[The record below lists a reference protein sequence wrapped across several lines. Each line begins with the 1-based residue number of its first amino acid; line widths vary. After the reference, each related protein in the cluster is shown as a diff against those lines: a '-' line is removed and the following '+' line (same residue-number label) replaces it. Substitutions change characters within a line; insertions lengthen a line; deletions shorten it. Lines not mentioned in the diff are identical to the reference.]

1 MPCEPDPR
9 AWHLITGLLPFLGNN
24 MKKCRA
30 RYGLDQ
36 QSQWCKP
43 CRYVC
48 RVYKASSL
56 RYLCRNARRPRVHN
70 ADHLRAYRKSVL
82 SRCCRRLSPSETGSA
97 GGTPL
102 LPFAIAERNVEFR
115 VTIARCRSTDAF
127 AATLGVALRNHG
139 SRCSATLKATRG
151 FVSTIAVSSTSGCP
165 ALASGLRH
173 VSE

>member
-1 MPCEPDPR
+1 
-9 AWHLITGLLPFLGNN
+9 

-48 RVYKASSL
+48 RVYFLLTVSL
-56 RYLCRNARRPRVHN
+56 SKRRPRVHN

-97 GGTPL
+97 GGT
-102 LPFAIAERNVEFR
+102 LPFAIVLAERNVEFR
-115 VTIARCRSTDAF
+115 VTIARYRSTDDAF
-127 AATLGVALRNHG
+127 AATRGLRSEISLISLLRDADVRPEYSRTRGVAVQPPCPC
-139 SRCSATLKATRG
+139 SRRRR
-151 FVSTIAVSSTSGCP
+151 AVSSTSGCP
-165 ALASGLRH
+165 
-173 VSE
+173 VSSSTC